1 MRYTTTQ
8 YATALMQAL
17 THAPSMTVARRF
29 VALLQKH
36 GIARKKYDIIEKARE
51 LVRMEHGGKV
61 IRITA
66 ATETTAR
73 TIQSALAHP
82 SDDVATTIEPGVNGG
97 ASITINNIR
106 FDGTLERRFAQLEK
120 TLTE

>member
-17 THAPSMTVARRF
+17 THAPSMTVAQRF
-29 VALLQKH
+29 IALLQKH
-36 GIARKKYDIIEKARE
+36 GITRKKNDIIEKARE
-51 LVRMEHGGKV
+51 LIRTKYGGNV

-66 ATETTAR
+66 ATESTAR
-73 TIQSALAHP
+73 AIQHALAHA
-82 SDDVATTIEPGVNGG
+82 SDDVTTTINPHVNGG

-106 FDGTLERRFAQLEK
+106 FDGTLERRFVQLEK